1 VIRSI
6 PDSSEVAAVRH
17 TAWPAER
24 AGTTPWRMTAADYS
38 AAVSERRGEP
48 SALGLVV
55 PETPWDPALH
65 GAMHNAG
72 SPAHE
77 EELRRDLL
85 ASMT

>member
-1 VIRSI
+1 
-6 PDSSEVAAVRH
+6 
-17 TAWPAER
+17 
-24 AGTTPWRMTAADYS
+24 MTAADYR

-48 SALGLVV
+48 SALGVV

-65 GAMHNAG
+65 DAMRNTG
-72 SPAHE
+72 SPAYE